1 MKRVFS
7 FAAMMLLATMIAFN
21 GCHKI
26 RIPAVTTAAVRDVG
40 ATACTAGGE
49 VTADGGG
56 EVVERGVCWGVEAAP
71 ERGGDHVSVGKG
83 LGCFSCG
90 IAGLAPS
97 TTYYVRAYA
106 VNDAGTAYGEPFAF
120 TTLSSGNG
128 SGGDDDDGDGT
139 PADLPQVTTARV
151 TNVMYDAA
159 TGGGEVIDD
168 GGANI
173 LERGLCWGL
182 GHDPDLTGSHVAAA
196 KTDHSTFV
204 CGITGLTP
212 HTTYYVRAFA
222 MNEKGVAYGS
232 EVCFE
237 TGEES
242 PMVSIDSLEGLFSVS
257 GTQQVR
263 FSRGNLQFRKKGKEW
278 RFAENQWDYVG
289 EGNANVGSSNYDGWI
304 DLFGWGTSGYHDK
317 MDPHNIF
324 YRPWD
329 TYPMT
334 EDELLHTNY
343 AIWEDN
349 NYGFGPSTGME
360 SPDLTGSSANYDW
373 GVYNS
378 ISNGGDAP
386 NLWRTLTC
394 DELSYVFVT
403 RTTPSGQ
410 RFAKANVNG
419 VNGVILLP
427 DEWSAD
433 CYELNHVNL
442 AETGFE
448 DNPVSASQWNLM
460 EQHGAVFLPAAGLRN
475 TGVSSN
481 GGWSVLLVN
490 GFGDFGNYWSVTH
503 HSASCS
509 WGLHFGEG
517 FCGVGNY
524 GRRFYGQSVRL
535 VRDAR

>member
-1 MKRVFS
+1 MKRTIS
-7 FAAMMLLATMIAFN
+7 LLALMLLATMIAFN
-21 GCHKI
+21 GCHKV
-26 RIPAVTTAAVRDVG
+26 RIPAVTTAPVRDVG

-83 LGCFSCG
+83 LGNFSCG

-106 VNDAGTAYGEPFAF
+106 VNDAGTAYGEPVAF

-182 GHDPDLTGSHVAAA
+182 GHDPDLAGSHVAAA
-196 KTDHSTFV
+196 NTEHSTFV

-212 HTTYYVRAFA
+212 HTTYYVRAYA

-263 FSRGNLQFRKKGKEW
+263 FSRGNLQFRKRGKEW

-289 EGNANVGSSNYDGWI
+289 EENANVGSSNYAGWI
-304 DLFGWGTSGYHDK
+304 DLFGWGTSGYHDQK
-317 MDPHNIF
+317 DPHNIF

-329 TYPMT
+329 CYNST
-334 EDELLHTNY
+334 EEEPLPY
-343 AIWEDN
+343 GDN

-394 DELSYVFVT
+394 DEWSYVFVT

-460 EQHGAVFLPAAGLRN
+460 EQHGAVFLPAAGLRY
-475 TGVSSN
+475 TGVSN

-503 HSASCS
+503 HSAGCS

-517 FCGVGNY
+517 FCGAGNY

-535 VRDAR
+535 VKDVR

>member
-1 MKRVFS
+1 
-7 FAAMMLLATMIAFN
+7 MLLASMIAFT
-21 GCHKI
+21 GCHKV
-26 RIPAVTTAAVRDVG
+26 RIPTVTTTAVCDVS

-83 LGCFSCG
+83 LGSFSCG
-90 IAGLAPS
+90 ITGLSPL

-106 VNDAGTAYGEPFAF
+106 VNDAGTAYGEPVAF
-120 TTLSSGNG
+120 TTLSSG
-128 SGGDDDDGDGT
+128 SGGGDGGET
-139 PADLPQVTTARV
+139 PDDPPQVTTPQVTTAQV
-151 TNVMYDAA
+151 TNVMYDVA
-159 TGGGEVIDD
+159 TGAGEVIDD

-173 LERGLCWGL
+173 FERGLCWGL
-182 GHDPDLTGSHVAAA
+182 EHDPDLAGSHVAAA
-196 KTDHSTFV
+196 NAEHSAFV
-204 CGITGLTP
+204 CGITGLMPNTI
-212 HTTYYVRAFA
+212 YYVRAYA
-222 MNEKGVAYGS
+222 MNKAGVAYGS

-237 TGEES
+237 TREES
-242 PMVSIDSLEGLFSVS
+242 PMVPIDSLEGLFSVS

-263 FSRGNLQFRKKGKEW
+263 FSRGNLQFRKRGMEW

-289 EGNANVGSSNYDGWI
+289 EGNANIGSGNYAGWI
-304 DLFGWGTSGYHDK
+304 DLFGWGTSGYRNK
-317 MDPHNIF
+317 KDPHNIF

-329 TYPMT
+329 CYNST
-334 EDELLHTNY
+334 EEEPLPY
-343 AIWEDN
+343 GDN

-373 GVYNS
+373 GVYNA

-394 DELSYVFVT
+394 DEWSYLFET

-419 VNGVILLP
+419 INGVILLP
-427 DEWSAD
+427 DDWSAD
-433 CYELNHVNL
+433 CYDLNHVNMT
-442 AETGFE
+442 ETGFE

-460 EQHGAVFLPAAGLRN
+460 EQHGAVFLPAAGLRS
-475 TGVSSN
+475 TEPSSHGSWAVLVVRGV
-481 GGWSVLLVN
+481 
-490 GFGDFGNYWSVTH
+490 GDFGNYWSVTH
-503 HSASCS
+503 YSAGNS

-517 FCGVGNY
+517 FCGTGNY
-524 GRRFYGQSVRL
+524 GRRFFGHSVRL

>member
-1 MKRVFS
+1 ML
-7 FAAMMLLATMIAFN
+7 FASTIAFT
-21 GCHKI
+21 GCHKVS
-26 RIPAVTTAAVRDVG
+26 IPSVTSAPVRDVS

-56 EVVERGVCWGVEAAP
+56 EVIERGVCWGVEATP
-71 ERGGDHVSVGKG
+71 ECGGDHVCVGKG
-83 LGCFSCG
+83 LGSFSCG
-90 IAGLAPS
+90 ITGLTPS

-106 VNDAGTAYGEPFAF
+106 VNDAGTAYGEPVAF

-128 SGGDDDDGDGT
+128 GGDDGGGET
-139 PADLPQVTTARV
+139 PVNLPQVTTAQV

-168 GGANI
+168 GGANL
-173 LERGLCWGL
+173 LEQGLCWGL
-182 GHDPDLTGSHVAAA
+182 EHEPDLSGSHIVAA

-204 CGITGLTP
+204 CGITGLMP
-212 HTTYYVRAFA
+212 NTTYYVRAYA
-222 MNEKGVAYGS
+222 MNRVGVAYGS

-237 TGEES
+237 TREES

-257 GTQQVR
+257 GTKQVR
-263 FSRGNLQFRKKGKEW
+263 FSRGNLQYRARVRDW
-278 RFAENQWDYVG
+278 RFAENQWDYIG
-289 EGNANVGSSNYDGWI
+289 EGNANIGQHYDGWI
-304 DLFGWGTSGYHDK
+304 DLFGWGTSGYRNK
-317 MDPHNIF
+317 QDPHNIY

-373 GVYNS
+373 GVYNA
-378 ISNGGDAP
+378 IINGGGAP
-386 NLWRTLTC
+386 NLWRTLTN
-394 DELSYVFVT
+394 DEWSYLFET
-403 RTTPSGQ
+403 RITPSGQ

-427 DEWSAD
+427 DDWSAD
-433 CYELNHVNL
+433 CYDLNNVNK
-442 AETGFE
+442 ADTGFE

-481 GGWSVLLVN
+481 GYWHVLVVS
-490 GFGDFGNYWSVTH
+490 GFGVFGNYWSVTH
-503 HSASCS
+503 YSAGNS
-509 WGLHFGEG
+509 WGLHFGDRY
-517 FCGVGNY
+517 CGTVCY
-524 GRRFYGQSVRL
+524 GRRFFGQSVRL
-535 VRDAR
+535 VKDV